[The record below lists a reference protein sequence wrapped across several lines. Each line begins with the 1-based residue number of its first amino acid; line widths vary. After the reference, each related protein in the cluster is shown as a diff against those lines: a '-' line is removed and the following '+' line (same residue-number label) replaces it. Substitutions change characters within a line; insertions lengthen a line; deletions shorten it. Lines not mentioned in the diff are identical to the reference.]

1 MAPQHPH
8 WSSFRGFLQSPHH
21 SLHSPGGR
29 MGGADGAGNAA
40 GRADGEGEPAPA
52 ARAWAGGRRSRCP
65 LSDRIPFPS
74 PPLPWCYSCFS
85 EAKTQQMLQKCS
97 SVGHQ
102 ALLSRQTRKRT
113 GRFQMQISWLW
124 TLGLQPPPPPPGHPA
139 SRPPRGGGGPRWDLA
154 RGGEWAERASLPTS
168 HVGPAL
174 RGEPGRA
181 AAAAPPGWA
190 RVPGAAP
197 PPAQG
202 RGLQAG
208 EGEWGWVRGGGRVH
222 RVRWWR
228 EFPRAGPGETRCQ
241 GIVYTLH

>member
-1 MAPQHPH
+1 
-8 WSSFRGFLQSPHH
+8 
-21 SLHSPGGR
+21 

-52 ARAWAGGRRSRCP
+52 ARAWAGGRRSRCS
-65 LSDRIPFPS
+65 LGDRIPFPS